1 VTPRQSGQLLLL
13 LGLSVGLLGACE
25 GLNLS
30 DIAGFLGPTVT
41 VVIEN
46 DTAFTAIPDLR
57 TSASRNIVEE
67 LFSEDDRITNFGF
80 NGSVLANQTV
90 TLRLRCDDELELI
103 LFNGA
108 DFQEGNGFPL
118 GDIDGDTRLHRD
130 SDFDCGDVLH
140 IRLSGT
146 VFNFYADI
154 DVEHLGGGDSGRDG
168 DDDDEDDDDDL
179 ASVLDDLF
187 D

>member
-1 VTPRQSGQLLLL
+1 MTPRQSGQLLLL

-57 TSASRNIVEE
+57 TSESRNIIEDLV
-67 LFSEDDRITNFGF
+67 SDDDRITNFGV
-80 NGSVLANQTV
+80 NGSVPANQTV

-103 LFNGA
+103 LFDGA

-118 GDIDGDTRLHRD
+118 GRARADDRLRRD
-130 SDFDCGDVLH
+130 SDFDCGDVIH

-146 VFNFYADI
+146 VFNFNADL
-154 DVEHLGGGDSGRDG
+154 DVEHLVGGDLDRDG
-168 DDDDEDDDDDL
+168 DDQDDDFADFL
-179 ASVLDDLF
+179 EDLF